1 MKEIGSAKMTHVTM
15 EIRER
20 APTGALMYRER
31 VTAPS
36 IERALRITR
45 DGTPG
50 RKARLLVSIDP
61 ETFFVP
67 EGPGQR
73 EAD

>member
-1 MKEIGSAKMTHVTM
+1 MKEIRSAKLTHATV

-20 APTGALMYRER
+20 APVGALMYRER

-36 IERALRITR
+36 IEQALRITR
-45 DGTPG
+45 DGKPG
-50 RKARLLVSIDP
+50 RTVRLLVSINP
-61 ETFFVP
+61 ESFFVP

-73 EAD
+73 EAT